1 MDYPRI
7 DGQNWGCIY
16 DKADV
21 VKEIVARGHQ
31 VGSHT
36 WSHAHLPSLSASQS
50 ELRKLPLLLLSI
62 TDSCPLQSHRSSLR
76 PTVSIFLSQV
86 GGDCFIYVVVV
97 AIKEITGVDVAFMR
111 PRE

>member
-1 MDYPRI
+1 VWLSRINPWI

-36 WSHAHLPSLSASQS
+36 WSHAHLPGLSASQS
-50 ELRKLPLLLLSI
+50 ELEKLPLLLLPI
-62 TDSCPLQSHRSSLR
+62 IDSCPL
-76 PTVSIFLSQV
+76 
-86 GGDCFIYVVVV
+86 
-97 AIKEITGVDVAFMR
+97 
-111 PRE
+111 